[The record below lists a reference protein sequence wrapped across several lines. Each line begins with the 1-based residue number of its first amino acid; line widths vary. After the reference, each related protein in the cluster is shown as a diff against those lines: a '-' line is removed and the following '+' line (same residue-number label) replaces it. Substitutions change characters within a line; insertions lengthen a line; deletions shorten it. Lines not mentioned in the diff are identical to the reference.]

1 MLDRTAT
8 DRPEDGGIGA
18 RAIRPALTFRVTVP
32 TRATPEEVYDVLA
45 QLPTHM
51 AWCGEQAPRSNFR
64 LLTIDA
70 PSRQAIAGD
79 RFSST
84 GSNGSSTFSDRSVVV
99 QADPG
104 SRFGFDTE
112 ATLTRKHRPTWN
124 AAFRHRYTIAPAA
137 DGATI
142 VYVAE
147 VRPENYRPYWLVPG
161 MRQGTRTMVQRMM
174 RGNLENLARMAER
187 SRPPSG

>member
-1 MLDRTAT
+1 MLDRAAT
-8 DRPEDGGIGA
+8 DLPEDGGIGA
-18 RAIRPALTFRVTVP
+18 PASRPALTFRVTLP

-45 QLPTHM
+45 QLPTHVT
-51 AWCGEQAPRSNFR
+51 WCGDEAPRSNFR
-64 LLTIDA
+64 LLTIEA
-70 PSRQAIAGD
+70 PARQAIAGD

-142 VYVAE
+142 AYVAE
-147 VRPENYRPYWLVPG
+147 VRPENYRPYWLFPG
-161 MRQGTRTMVQRMM
+161 MRPGTRVMVQRMM
-174 RGNLENLARMAER
+174 RANMENLARMAEEAFPR
-187 SRPPSG
+187 S